1 MLLPHFLLVR
11 STPRGINIDML
22 ILTLSIESQLS
33 GKGRNS
39 CAFWY
44 YRVEK
49 DDNPQYTAYYAE

>member
-1 MLLPHFLLVR
+1 
-11 STPRGINIDML
+11 ML

-44 YRVEK
+44 YRVWK
-49 DDNPQYTAYYAE
+49 DGNPQYTVYRAE